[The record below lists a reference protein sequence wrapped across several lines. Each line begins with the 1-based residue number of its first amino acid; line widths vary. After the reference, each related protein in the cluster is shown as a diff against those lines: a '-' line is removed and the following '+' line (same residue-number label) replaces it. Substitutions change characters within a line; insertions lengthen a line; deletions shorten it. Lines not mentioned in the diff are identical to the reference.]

1 MMLKLFAPAAAKEEP
16 GASHPA
22 APEPTTGARR

>member
-1 MMLKLFAPAAAKEEP
+1 MMFKLFAPAAYEGEP
-16 GASHPA
+16 GASRPA